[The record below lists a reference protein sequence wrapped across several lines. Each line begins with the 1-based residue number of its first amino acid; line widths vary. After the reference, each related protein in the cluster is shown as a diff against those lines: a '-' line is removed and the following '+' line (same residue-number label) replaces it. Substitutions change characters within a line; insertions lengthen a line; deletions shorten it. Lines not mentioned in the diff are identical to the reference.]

1 MLRTI
6 GDHPFLFGVVT
17 TLALSL
23 VLFGNFE
30 DFQNSSGAR
39 SLGLIVF
46 GAAIAFLLHQTRDRN
61 DVFWFFLGGVTTLVV
76 SFLVS
81 LKI

>member
-1 MLRTI
+1 MLRLI
-6 GDHPFLFGVVT
+6 SDHPFLYGVVT
-17 TLALSL
+17 TLALSI
-23 VLFGNFE
+23 VLFGNFA
-30 DFQNSSGAR
+30 DLQNSTGAR

-46 GAAIAFLLHQTRDRN
+46 GSAIALLLYQTHDRD
-61 DVFWFFLGGVTTLVV
+61 DVFWFFLGGVITLVV

>member
-1 MLRTI
+1 MLRVI
-6 GDHPFLFGVVT
+6 CDHPFIFGVVT
-17 TLALSL
+17 ALALSV
-23 VLFGNFE
+23 VLFGNLV
-30 DFQNSSGAR
+30 DFQNSSRAR

-46 GAAIAFLLHQTRDRN
+46 GAAIALLLHQTRNRD
-61 DVFWFFLGGVTTLVV
+61 DVFWFFLGGVIMLVV